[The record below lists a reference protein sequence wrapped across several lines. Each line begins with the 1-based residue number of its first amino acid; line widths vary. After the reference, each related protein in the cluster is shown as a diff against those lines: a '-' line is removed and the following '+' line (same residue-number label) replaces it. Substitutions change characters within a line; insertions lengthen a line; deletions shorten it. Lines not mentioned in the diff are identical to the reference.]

1 MKQIDGKRTVYDIIR
16 EYPELK
22 PVLVEIGFKP
32 LNDEKMLNTV
42 GRMMPLNS
50 GAKQIKLSH
59 EELKER
65 LRKEGFELQD

>member
-1 MKQIDGKRTVYDIIR
+1 MKQIDGKRTVYDIIQ

-59 EELKER
+59 EELKVR

>member
-1 MKQIDGKRTVYDIIR
+1 MKIIDGNRTVYDLIQ

-32 LNDEKMLNTV
+32 LSNDKMLNTV

-50 GAKQIKLSH
+50 GAKQIKLSLDD
-59 EELKER
+59 LKIA
-65 LRKEGFELQD
+65 LRKEGFDLQD

>member
-1 MKQIDGKRTVYDIIR
+1 MKQIDGKRTVYDIIQ